1 MGARNEGMNK
11 MAHEETKDVLQI
23 PSNETPKYSNSEL
36 FEFAATLGSLECPHP
51 DLAVAFAAYVGMN
64 VEMVCSAWEYRF
76 HNIRSPYDSRG
87 KLLAKF
93 DEIVALIKRNIGT

>member
-1 MGARNEGMNK
+1 MNK
-11 MAHEETKDVLQI
+11 ITYEQTKDMIEI

-36 FEFAATLGSLECPHP
+36 FEFAATLGSLECPHA
-51 DLAVAFAAYVGMN
+51 DLAVAFAAYIGMN
-64 VEMVCSAWEYRF
+64 VEAICSAWEYRF
-76 HNIRSPYDSRG
+76 HNVSPPYDSRG